1 MLYSLLPGGWKGEE
15 AAPLLQERGRREGKE
30 SKEVGK
36 EVVVR
41 RGQYV
46 ATLVTTLGSLC
57 LGTVLGWPA
66 PVLPQLEE
74 GGLEEGLE
82 EGGLTLQE
90 ATWVAALPSLGGCL
104 VGPLA
109 GLLITLVGRKVAMLL
124 LLLPVTSG
132 WLLLAT
138 TSSLHLLYLSRLLLG
153 CAAAFSTLAPSFIGE
168 VAEVEVRGAL
178 ASVMQVM
185 TMLGML
191 LTYVLGAFLPWRPL
205 TWACL
210 AVPLAA
216 LPALALLPN
225 SPVFLLQRGR
235 GEEAR
240 AALHYYRGPDTQLV
254 DAELLR
260 LRQEVGADASRRT
273 VGLATILATTSLRRP
288 LLLATFLMLLQQL
301 SGIRVVTSY
310 MVGIFRRA
318 GTTLDANTCSMVT
331 AGVQVLG
338 TMLAA
343 ATVER
348 CGRRSLLLLSST
360 LVAAA
365 LALLGTYFLLQE
377 ALPPW
382 LPLAALLLFSLA
394 YSLGL
399 GPLPWLLNSELFT
412 AAARPTSSAIGAT
425 VNWLAAFLVVKAAP
439 LVEAAVGSAALYLGL
454 AAVGAVGGALA
465 LAALPET
472 RGRTEGEVAGAW
484 GAGARHR
491 GAYLAIP

>member
-1 MLYSLLPGGWKGEE
+1 MPCSRLPGGWMDVE
-15 AAPLLQERGRREGKE
+15 ATPLLQEQGRREGKE
-30 SKEVGK
+30 SKAVGK
-36 EVVVR
+36 EGRVVR

-46 ATLVTTLGSLC
+46 ATLVTTLGSFC

-74 GGLEEGLE
+74 EGLGE
-82 EGGLTLQE
+82 AGLTLQE
-90 ATWVAALPSLGGCL
+90 ATWAAALPSLGGSL

-109 GLLITLVGRKVAMLL
+109 GLLTTLVGRKVTMLL

-138 TSSLHLLYLSRLLLG
+138 TSSLPLLYLSRLLLG

-191 LTYVLGAFLPWRPL
+191 FTYVLGAFLPWRAL

-210 AVPLAA
+210 ALPLAA

-235 GEEAR
+235 GAEAR

-254 DAELLR
+254 EAELVR
-260 LRQEVGADASRRT
+260 LRQEVEAEASRPT
-273 VGLATILATTSLRRP
+273 VGLASILATSSLRRP

-318 GTTLDANTCSMVT
+318 GTALDANTCSMVT
-331 AGVQVLG
+331 GGVQVLG
-338 TMLAA
+338 TVLAA

-348 CGRRSLLLLSST
+348 CGRRPLLLLSSL

-365 LALLGTYFLLQE
+365 LALLGTYFLLQDSA

-412 AAARPTSSAIGAT
+412 SAARPASSAVGAT

-454 AAVGAVGGALA
+454 AAVGAAGGALA
-465 LAALPET
+465 LVALPET
-472 RGRTEGEVAGAW
+472 RGRTEGEVAAAW
-484 GAGARHR
+484 GAGARHG
-491 GAYLAIP
+491 GAYQALT